1 MPQLSYAVDTELK
14 RLRIYFDEKNPVE
27 SALLKQALVQFKMYG
42 YKVPGTNLICIEL
55 ALTEQVSKD
64 FARYAEEVEIAKAK
78 RGSEAGPKDG
88 QVPKRKRRKSV

>member
-64 FARYAEEVEIAKAK
+64 FARYCEEVQLPLLKK
-78 RGSEAGPKDG
+78 KPK
-88 QVPKRKRRKSV
+88 KRKNKKTT